1 MRLLSVRSIFS
12 ASREAKW
19 RQEPHISL
27 YIGWEKRSGNLPA
40 LSDDEFRAVRSRSHR
55 RMWKTVG
62 CLLHLLRRW
71 GFQNI
76 RSGSQLVEKTCSRGS
91 LFASVPL
98 STTFISQNLTFLSQE
113 RKMRFWEAIVGAR
126 IPNLI

>member
-1 MRLLSVRSIFS
+1 MEIRTSHL
-12 ASREAKW
+12 
-19 RQEPHISL
+19 SL

-55 RMWKTVG
+55 RMWKTASH
-62 CLLHLLRRW
+62 LLHLLRRW

-76 RSGSQLVEKTCSRGS
+76 RSGSQLVEKTCPRGS

-113 RKMRFWEAIVGAR
+113 
-126 IPNLI
+126 